1 METIETEKKYNDLSI
16 IIENFEFTL
25 IYKTIAFETG
35 VYEPRYNLPPIIDE
49 ISRIV
54 KIKSLNLDTRE
65 EYFFWVYLSL
75 SELGVWRFLC
85 YDKPMSTRYD
95 KGKEY
100 VQSTCVNMY
109 LQKHI
114 HLFYDRLDEIVSPH
128 EDLANISRSQP
139 GFTSI
144 TEQNINISQE
154 YINRH
159 SFVLHDSNR
168 EKYLLDNKNIPVKCG
183 ITTRTTEENVIKQI
197 QSTSKYLEDNY
208 IIIGHE
214 ELFRYNFIF
223 RDVINSNN
231 IVMKVT
237 LKNKNTDDSII
248 LFYKKMFF
256 SKLNSIAPPSRE
268 QIIYDKTINSITND
282 GNTHFVVI
290 LVIPMTAHC
299 LSNSLYSEYI
309 HLGIYVCKPFEYT
322 SGLNSRTTQC
332 TKDYSYVGYR
342 YENIFPIKNIEN
354 GLVEVKNNINQVTK
368 KNEESKDVAGGKRS
382 KRSKRK
388 NINNNSK
395 RKSKKNKKTKRKY
408 KKNRKST
415 KKV

>member
-1 METIETEKKYNDLSI
+1 MEAEKKDNVLSI

-25 IYKTIAFETG
+25 IYKTIAYETG
-35 VYEPRYNLPPIIDE
+35 IYEPRYNLPPIVDE

-54 KIKSLNLDTRE
+54 KIKSINLDTRE

-75 SELGVWRFLC
+75 SELGVWRLLC
-85 YDKPMSTRYD
+85 YDKPMSSRYD

-154 YINRH
+154 YINKH
-159 SFVLHDSNR
+159 SFILHDSNR
-168 EKYLLDNKNIPVKCG
+168 EKYILENKNMLIKCG
-183 ITTRTTEENVIKQI
+183 NTARNTEESVIRQI
-197 QSTSKYLEDNY
+197 QITSKYLQDNY

-214 ELFRYNFIF
+214 EVFRYNFIF
-223 RDVINSNN
+223 RDVINSEN

-237 LKNKNTDDSII
+237 LKNKNNDEILI

-256 SKLNSIAPPSRE
+256 SKLNSEITPKGE
-268 QIIYDKTINSITND
+268 QIVYNENIDNITKD
-282 GNTHFVVI
+282 GNVHFVVI
-290 LVIPMTAHC
+290 LVIPSTSRC

-309 HLGIYVCKPFEYT
+309 HLGIYICKPFEYT
-322 SGLNSRTTQC
+322 RSINSRKTQC
-332 TKDYSYVGYR
+332 TKDYSYVAYR

-354 GLVEVKNNINQVTK
+354 GLVSLVTGNINETTEGKNN
-368 KNEESKDVAGGKRS
+368 VAGGKRS
-382 KRSKRK
+382 KRKF
-388 NINNNSK
+388 N
-395 RKSKKNKKTKRKY
+395 KSKGKNKKKSRKH
-408 KKNRKST
+408 KKSKSRKN
-415 KKV
+415 KKM

>member
-1 METIETEKKYNDLSI
+1 MDTEKKYNDLSI

-25 IYKTIAFETG
+25 IYKTVSYETG
-35 VYEPRYNLPPIIDE
+35 VYEPHYNLPPIIDE

-54 KIKSLNLDTRE
+54 KIKSVNLDTRE

-85 YDKPMSTRYD
+85 YDKPMSSRYD

-100 VQSTCVNMY
+100 VQSTCINMY

-114 HLFYDRLDEIVSPH
+114 HLFYDRLDEIVAPH

-154 YINRH
+154 YINKH
-159 SFVLHDSNR
+159 SFILHDSKR
-168 EKYLLDNKNIPVKCG
+168 EKYILDNKNIPIKCG
-183 ITTRTTEENVIKQI
+183 NTARNTEESVIRQI
-197 QSTSKYLEDNY
+197 QTTSKYLQDNY
-208 IIIGHE
+208 IILEQE
-214 ELFRYNFIF
+214 EIFRYNFIF
-223 RDVINSNN
+223 RDVINSEN
-231 IVMKVT
+231 IVMKIT
-237 LKNKNTDDSII
+237 LRNINTDEII
-248 LFYKKMFF
+248 MIFYKKMIF
-256 SKLNSIAPPSRE
+256 SKLNSE
-268 QIIYDKTINSITND
+268 VITSGTQNTYSENIDAITKD
-282 GNTHFVVI
+282 GNKHFVVI
-290 LVIPMTAHC
+290 LAIPSTSRC

-322 SGLNSRTTQC
+322 RSINSKKTQC

-354 GLVEVKNNINQVTK
+354 GLVSEVTGNINETSGEKNN
-368 KNEESKDVAGGKRS
+368 VAGGKRT
-382 KRSKRK
+382 KRK
-388 NINNNSK
+388 FNKSK
-395 RKSKKNKKTKRKY
+395 GKNKKNKKSRKHKKNKKSKKNKKI
-408 KKNRKST
+408 
-415 KKV
+415 